1 MTEAQIRDQ
10 CTYLADLLV
19 RKNHDYGDS
28 ADNPPI
34 LLPGL
39 SSDSAILVRMSD
51 KIERTRFLLESK
63 ETPEV
68 YESLEDTIRDLAGYC
83 ILWLIKNDQKMRKD

>member
-19 RKNHDYGDS
+19 KKNHDYGDS
-28 ADNPPI
+28 VNNPPI

-39 SSDSAILVRMSD
+39 SSNSAILVRMSD
-51 KIERTRFLLESK
+51 KIERMRNLLANEDSLI
-63 ETPEV
+63 ETEP
-68 YESLEDTIRDLAGYC
+68 LEDTIRDLAGYC
-83 ILWLIKNDQKMRKD
+83 ILLLVRLEQPE

>member
-1 MTEAQIRDQ
+1 MTELEIRDQ
-10 CTYLADLLV
+10 CRYLADLLV
-19 RKNHDYGDS
+19 KKNHDYGDS

-51 KIERTRFLLESK
+51 KIERIRYLLDSK

-68 YESLEDTIRDLAGYC
+68 NESLEDTIRDLAGYC
-83 ILWLIKNDQKMRKD
+83 ILWLVKNGQKMRKD